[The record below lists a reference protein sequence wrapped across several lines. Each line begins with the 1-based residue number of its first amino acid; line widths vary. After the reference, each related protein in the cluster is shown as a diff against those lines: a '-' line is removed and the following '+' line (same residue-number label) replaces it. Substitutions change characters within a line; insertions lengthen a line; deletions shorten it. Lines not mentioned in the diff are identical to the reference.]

1 MPDSFRTLAP
11 GKLMLFGE
19 HAVLRGHTAVVCA
32 VNQHIH
38 VHLTPQTGFRISLSS
53 DLGTL
58 EADLDALPES
68 KSFRFVLAVIRS
80 VRRGL
85 PSGFSMSIHS
95 DFSPT
100 VGLGSSAA
108 VTAATV
114 AALHAWMGKPVDAD
128 SLFTPCM
135 DIIRAIQGTGS
146 GADLAASLYGGTLA
160 YRAEPR
166 HIRRLEHI
174 FPITVVYSGYKTPTV
189 NVIRQVD
196 QQRQRFPELYHQ
208 LDHLINN
215 VSQRAVRAIEEEDW
229 PAVGELMN
237 INQGLMDALSVNAG
251 PLSEI
256 VYGLRADPGIL
267 GSKLSGSGLGDCV
280 IGLGDIR
287 SNEFLYPTMPIQMS
301 RTGVRVERL

>member
-1 MPDSFRTLAP
+1 
-11 GKLMLFGE
+11 MLFGE

-32 VNQHIH
+32 VNQHMH
-38 VHLTPQTGFRISLSS
+38 VHLTPQTGSRISLRS

-58 EADLDALPES
+58 EADLDALPDS
-68 KSFRFVLAVIRS
+68 KSFRFVLAAIRALRPELS
-80 VRRGL
+80 
-85 PSGFSMSIHS
+85 SGFSMSIHS

-114 AALHAWMGKPVDAD
+114 AALHAWTDKPVDAD
-128 SLFTPCM
+128 SLFPPCL
-135 DIIRAIQGTGS
+135 DIIRSIQGTGS

-166 HIRRLEHI
+166 HVRPLNHI

-189 NVIRQVD
+189 NVIQQVD

-215 VSQRAVRAIEEEDW
+215 VSERAAQAIEEEDW
-229 PAVGELMN
+229 PAVGELMS
-237 INQGLMDALSVNAG
+237 INQGLMDALGVNAG

-280 IGLGDIR
+280 IGLGDIQ
-287 SNEFLYPTMPIQMS
+287 SSEFLYPTMPIQMS